1 MPEQRPRPSRES
13 LSPDDLRLVRRIE
26 ELYGPTRWKWDGWS
40 GAPEALPTTSSHRP
54 MRKRAPSSSLVL
66 RTLVLSVLG
75 LFLLYVAVG
84 DRDALGQALMEP
96 LRAAGIV
103 QPTSAPPSTAE
114 YLLALQTLRI
124 GEVPPPSDATVRQLK
139 DVLDQMALKCN
150 EDRFSLARAVLA
162 ARDAF
167 AARGVEASALSIL
180 TQANATVPDQ
190 TRQQWPTN
198 CTDIV
203 NRVARAD

>member
-1 MPEQRPRPSRES
+1 MPEQRRRPSRES
-13 LSPDDLRLVRRIE
+13 LPPDDLRLVRQIE
-26 ELYGPTRWKWDGWS
+26 ELYGPTRWKWDEWS
-40 GAPEALPTTSSHRP
+40 GAPEALASRSSSP
-54 MRKRAPSSSLVL
+54 PIRKHASALSLVL
-66 RTLVLSVLG
+66 RTVFLSALG

-84 DRDALGQALMEP
+84 DREALGQALMVP

-103 QPTSAPPSTAE
+103 RPSSVPPSTAE

-162 ARDAF
+162 ARDVL

-180 TQANATVPDQ
+180 TRANATLSDQ
-190 TRQQWPTN
+190 TRQQWPAN

-203 NRVARAD
+203 SRVARAD